1 MRESGSLFV
10 RTFRTINKWIRM
22 LNGKSIL
29 HVTQDIGKV
38 YSKKEVNGYY
48 NNLTEKVLNPAA
60 LLDETGLVYN
70 VTSDGKKVYFSI
82 AIFQYGLGAY
92 DLFILTG
99 CPEYKEDFMRT
110 VEWAWKNQEQNGAWD
125 TFSIVGTRK
134 PYSSMAQGEGA
145 SLLVRAYKETGDE
158 KYLKAAKQAVD
169 FMCIP
174 IAGGGCTQY
183 LDDKLWFKEYIEK
196 PVVLNGWIFS
206 IWGLYDYYKA
216 SNVEDYNKILTKA
229 IQTLEQELE
238 TFDCNYWSKYD
249 MENTVAS
256 PFYHRLHIAQ
266 LKVMHELFGCG
277 IFLEYAKKWE
287 KYQKNRLNCCK
298 AFIIKAYQKITET
311 KTERIIII
319 R

>member
-1 MRESGSLFV
+1 MRAFS
-10 RTFRTINKWIRM
+10 IMNKWIRM

-29 HVTQDIGKV
+29 HVNQDVGKV
-38 YSKKEVNGYY
+38 YSKNEVNGYY

-82 AIFQYGLGAY
+82 AIFHYGLGAY

-99 CPEYKEDFMRT
+99 FSKYKEAFMRT
-110 VEWAWKNQEQNGAWD
+110 VEWALKNQEENGAWD
-125 TFSIVGTRK
+125 TFSIVGTRI

-145 SLLVRAYKETGDE
+145 SLLVRAYKETCDE

-183 LDDKLWFKEYIEK
+183 MNNKLWFKEYIEK

-216 SNVEDYNKILTKA
+216 SNDQAYKNILDNA
-229 IQTLEQELE
+229 IQTLEKDME
-238 TFDCNYWSKYD
+238 TFDYNYWSKYD
-249 MENTVAS
+249 MENTIAS

-266 LKVMHELFGCG
+266 LQVMYELFDCE
-277 IFLEYAKKWE
+277 IFLRYAKKWE
-287 KYQKNRLNCCK
+287 KYQENKLNCCK
-298 AFIIKAYQKITET
+298 AFIIKAYQKITE
-311 KTERIIII
+311 KQTEKIIIV

>member
-1 MRESGSLFV
+1 MRAFS
-10 RTFRTINKWIRM
+10 IMNKWIRM

-29 HVTQDIGKV
+29 HVNQDVGKV
-38 YSKKEVNGYY
+38 YSKNEVNGYY

-82 AIFQYGLGAY
+82 AIFHYGLGAY

-99 CPEYKEDFMRT
+99 CSKYKEAFMRT
-110 VEWAWKNQEQNGAWD
+110 VEWALKNQEENGAWD
-125 TFSIVGTRK
+125 TFSIVGTRI

-145 SLLVRAYKETGDE
+145 SLLVRAYKETCDE

-169 FMCIP
+169 FMCTP
-174 IAGGGCTQY
+174 IADGGCTQY
-183 LDDKLWFKEYIEK
+183 MDNKLWFKEYIEK

-216 SNVEDYNKILTKA
+216 SNEQAYKNILDNA
-229 IQTLEQELE
+229 IQTLEEDME

-249 MENTVAS
+249 MENTIAS

-266 LKVMHELFGCG
+266 LQVMYELFDCE
-277 IFLEYAKKWE
+277 IFLRYEKKWE
-287 KYQKNRLNCCK
+287 KYQGNKLNCCK
-298 AFIIKAYQKITET
+298 AFIIKAYQKITE
-311 KTERIIII
+311 KQTEKIIIV

>member
-1 MRESGSLFV
+1 MRAFS
-10 RTFRTINKWIRM
+10 IMNKWIRM

-29 HVTQDIGKV
+29 HVNQDVGKV
-38 YSKKEVNGYY
+38 YSKNEVNGYY

-82 AIFQYGLGAY
+82 AIFHYGLGAY

-99 CPEYKEDFMRT
+99 CPKYKEAFMRT
-110 VEWAWKNQEQNGAWD
+110 VEWAVKNQEENGAWD
-125 TFSIVGTRK
+125 TFSIVGTRI

-145 SLLVRAYKETGDE
+145 SLLIRAYKETGDE

-183 LDDKLWFKEYIEK
+183 IDDKLCFKEYIEK

-216 SNVEDYNKILTKA
+216 SNDEDYKKILTKA
-229 IQTLEQELE
+229 IQTLEKELKI
-238 TFDCNYWSKYD
+238 FDCDYWSKYD
-249 MENTVAS
+249 MENTIAS

-266 LKVMHELFGCG
+266 LKVMYELFGCE
-277 IFLEYAKKWE
+277 IFLEYAEKWE
-287 KYQKNRLNCCK
+287 KYQKNRLNSCK
-298 AFIIKAYQKITET
+298 AFIKKAYQKITDT
-311 KTERIIII
+311 KAERIIII